1 MLEKGK
7 YPEAIK
13 LFCCFSYFIKKPYPK
28 RKKKIE
34 KKVFYNFLK
43 YHGKRMLTFMVAL
56 EEPNGWTIII
66 KRMFLKYKLIL
77 WILSFA
83 LL

>member
-1 MLEKGK
+1 MS
-7 YPEAIK
+7 EA
-13 LFCCFSYFIKKPYPK
+13 
-28 RKKKIE
+28 KKKIE

-43 YHGKRMLTFMVAL
+43 YHDKRMLTFMVTL

-77 WILSFA
+77 WILSYRLRSLETIKFHD
-83 LL
+83 